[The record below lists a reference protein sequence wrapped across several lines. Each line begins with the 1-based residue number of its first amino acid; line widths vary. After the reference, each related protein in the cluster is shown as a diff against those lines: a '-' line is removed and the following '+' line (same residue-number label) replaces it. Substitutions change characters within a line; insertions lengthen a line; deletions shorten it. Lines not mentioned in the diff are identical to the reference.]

1 VNALTILDL
10 LLGTIGLLTGKDL
23 SGLAEDKFHYIVG
36 AFAASILPPE
46 KHQLM
51 RLMLKPMRVTIK
63 LGRRS

>member
-1 VNALTILDL
+1 VNALTVLDF
-10 LLGTIGLLTGKDL
+10 LLGAAGLLSGKDL

-63 LGRRS
+63 LGRRR